1 MSDRKDLPVETL
13 ESGKFRTRPA
23 PPPSGVLFNSGSR
36 EPAWHPL
43 GVVLLLVLAGVSI
56 WLGPGVTRPYPGYA
70 VALGGGCCLTA
81 ALALWRHRPSS
92 RAMFTY
98 HAVLALGFWL
108 VLVSQFSVDKFR
120 SLQTLASWMAGL
132 GVFVLAAVATS
143 SLKRWLGLILGLVLV
158 ATMASLYGFVTSTAA
173 LASTFSN
180 ADTFCVIPLL
190 GFFLSMIL
198 LQQPTKRLMLLGGL
212 SQIVLGLAVI
222 RTGSRAGI
230 LGLAVGLAVLVLVQ
244 SRQSDKKRT
253 RHDLKIALGPVI
265 LMAFIALVT
274 GLASPLAGR
283 VTELKQGQDNQGV
296 TMREDVLRHGI
307 KASFSHPILGSGPG
321 TFALIYQQFRPR
333 NVLPDY
339 IYVNVAHNDYV
350 ELAVEIGWPGFF
362 LIFIFLSLIVLRGI
376 RLIRLNLA
384 PWEASCLLGA
394 VFALLSFALFN
405 FTISVPCLV
414 FWEMLILGLLQGIPI
429 GSGGKSGLAP
439 SKLMLIALLI
449 GSGCWC
455 ISFGLTA
462 ERANSK
468 VLESLRLLSALRW
481 EEALP
486 ILDRAVTLQPTN
498 TSHLLSRGKLKSQ
511 LEKFQHKDF
520 AAEKD
525 LLAAVNLSPKDIR
538 GLRSLLNYY
547 QFTQQYAKA
556 ETVNLDLQKA
566 APYLEGLD
574 KQLCRLQLLQDKYEE
589 AASTLYHGSVTEE
602 ETQKMLLPILSSLE
616 QHHPG
621 RAVSLLGQW
630 SAAEKD
636 TNYAVRLAR
645 QTARLCLADQKSQ
658 AADRLLRFIVEK
670 DPADYESHYL
680 ASLAAIQ
687 LGKAE
692 RAKELL
698 NALLS
703 HKPGKPK
710 DQAYYDLALAQ
721 WALLQQ
727 DFGKPGITHSRI
739 EMRLKDRPRSI
750 ALCLLLSESYLRQRR
765 AELAAELVS
774 RGLDLKPDEPHLLAR
789 MGTCMIAQGLPDLAQ
804 GYFDQALK
812 LDPSLEEAKLGKSRK
827 TIDWSKQRRDLPTEL
842 DSALFD

>member
-1 MSDRKDLPVETL
+1 METL
-13 ESGKFRTRPA
+13 ESGKFRARPA
-23 PPPSGVLFNSGSR
+23 PSQPVVAFNSGSR

-43 GVVLLLVLAGVSI
+43 CIGLLLVVAGVSI
-56 WLGPGVTRPYPGYA
+56 WQGPGVTRPYPGYT
-70 VALGGGCCLTA
+70 VALGGLCCLTS

-98 HAVLALGFWL
+98 QAALALGFWII
-108 VLVSQFSVDKFR
+108 LVSQFSVDKFR
-120 SLQTLASWMAGL
+120 SMQTLASWLAGL
-132 GVFVLAAVATS
+132 GVFVLAALATS

-158 ATMASLYGFVTSTAA
+158 ATLASLYGFVTSTAA

-198 LQQPTKRLMLLGGL
+198 LQQPTKRLMVLGCI
-212 SQIVLGLAVI
+212 SQVILGLAVI

-244 SRQSDKKRT
+244 SRQADKKRT
-253 RHDLKIALGPVI
+253 RHSLKIAFGPI
-265 LMAFIALVT
+265 LLMAVIALVT
-274 GLASPLAGR
+274 GLAAPLAGR

-296 TMREDVLRHGI
+296 SMREDVLRHGI
-307 KASFSHPILGSGPG
+307 KASLSNPVLGSGPG

-333 NVLPDY
+333 NLLPDY
-339 IYVNVAHNDYV
+339 MYVNVAHNDYV
-350 ELAVEIGWPGFF
+350 ELAVEIGWPGFL

-414 FWEMLILGLLQGIPI
+414 FWEMLILGILQGIPI
-429 GSGGKSGLAP
+429 GPGGKSGQSP
-439 SKLMLIALLI
+439 SKIILIAMLTV
-449 GSGCWC
+449 SGCWC
-455 ISFGLTA
+455 IFFGMIA
-462 ERANSK
+462 ERANRN
-468 VLESLRLLSALRW
+468 VMESQRLVDALRW

-486 ILDRAVTLQPTN
+486 ILDRAVALQPSN

-511 LEKFQHKDF
+511 LEKFQQKDF

-525 LLAAVNLSPKDIR
+525 LLSAVQLSSKDIR
-538 GLRSLLNYY
+538 SLRALLNYY
-547 QFTQQYAKA
+547 QVTQQYAKA
-556 ETVNLDLQKA
+556 EKINLDLQKA

-574 KQLCRLQLLQDKYEE
+574 KQLCRLQLLQDKYED
-589 AASTLYHGSVTEE
+589 AASTLYHGSVTED

-616 QHHPG
+616 QTHPG

-630 SAAEKD
+630 AAAEKD

-658 AADRLLRFIVEK
+658 AADRLLSFIVEQ
-670 DPADYESHYL
+670 DPADYESQYL
-680 ASLAAIQ
+680 ASLAATQ
-687 LGKAE
+687 LGKTE
-692 RAKELL
+692 RAEQLL

-703 HKPGKPK
+703 HKPMKPK
-710 DQAYYDLALAQ
+710 DQAYYDLALSQ
-721 WALLQQ
+721 WALLQK
-727 DFGKPGITHSRI
+727 DFGKAGITHNRL

-750 ALCLLLSESYLRQRR
+750 ALCLLLSESYLRQGK
-765 AELAAELVS
+765 AEPAAELVS
-774 RGLDLKPDEPHLLAR
+774 RGLDLKPDEAHLLAR
-789 MGTCMIAQGLPDLAQ
+789 MGTCMLAQGLPDLAQ

-812 LDPSLEEAKLGKSRK
+812 LDPNLQEAKLGKARK
-827 TIDWSKQRRDLPTEL
+827 TIAWSKQRRDLPNEL